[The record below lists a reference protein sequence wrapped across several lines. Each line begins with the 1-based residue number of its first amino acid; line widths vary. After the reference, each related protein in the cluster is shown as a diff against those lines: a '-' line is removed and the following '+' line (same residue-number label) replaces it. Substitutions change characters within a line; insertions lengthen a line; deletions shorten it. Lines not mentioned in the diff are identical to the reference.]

1 MHRKRKN
8 KKYLK
13 SLLLVII
20 VIGVVFISYKEV
32 LNNKNIIENKI
43 NIMNNDE
50 YKNID
55 DYKIFKKYYK
65 KAVKTVKNMSLKE
78 KVGQL
83 FLVRYNKDDVEYLS
97 NFYPGGYI
105 LFAKDFQ
112 NNTKEQMKKEIETDQ
127 KESKFPLI
135 MAVDEE
141 GGYVTRVSRFK
152 QYRDEKFLSPRTYYN
167 QGGYALVE
175 QIEKEKATLLKD
187 LGINLNLAPVSDIS
201 TSSNDFI
208 YSRAFQG
215 NTEDT
220 SNFVKNMVKYA
231 NNNKINSCLKHFP
244 GYGNNKDTHTGIA
257 IDERSYEEIE
267 NNDYKPFIAGIE
279 ENVPSILVSH
289 NIVKSI
295 DSEYP
300 ASLSKKVNDELRNKL
315 NYTGIIMTDDLA
327 MDAVK
332 EYVSNNTSA
341 TLAVNAGNDMI
352 ITSDFLT
359 MKNEVLNSVEEGK
372 IQEETIDNAVTRV
385 IAWKYYSG
393 LFDMNKED

>member
-13 SLLLVII
+13 RLLLVII

>member
-20 VIGVVFISYKEV
+20 VIGVVFISYNEV
-32 LNNKNIIENKI
+32 LNNKNVIENKI

-175 QIEKEKATLLKD
+175 QIEKEKATLLKA

-300 ASLSKKVNDELRNKL
+300 ASLSKKVNNELRNKL

-359 MKNEVLNSVEEGK
+359 MKNEVLNSVEAGK
-372 IQEETIDNAVTRV
+372 IQEETIDKAVTRV
-385 IAWKYYSG
+385 IAWKYYSD